1 MSPPAVNDG
10 FPHPLDY
17 RDGVPD
23 APLPVRD
30 GLNPTRLRMPDTGSW
45 PTVLEYLV
53 ARFPHDESR
62 LREKVATSEVVDER
76 GLPITAATPFAPRRF
91 VYLYRDPPV
100 EKRVPFEIEILH
112 RDENLLVVDKP
123 HFLASTPRGAYIAES
138 ALVRLRRDLDLPEL
152 TPAHRLDRLTA
163 GVLIFTVRR
172 EVRRDYQSL
181 FDQRRVI
188 KEYEAVARYDPDL
201 ALPATVRS
209 RIVKERG
216 VLKAYEADGPANSES
231 RIELLEVHGETA
243 RYRLLPHTGK
253 THQLRLHM
261 SSLGIPIHGDNFY
274 PDFYDV
280 AADDYSTPLR
290 LLARSVEFADPI
302 SGDLRRFMSRRT
314 LDWPG

>member
-1 MSPPAVNDG
+1 M
-10 FPHPLDY
+10 
-17 RDGVPD
+17 PD

-30 GLNPTRLRMPDTGSW
+30 GLNPTRLRMPDVGSW
-45 PTVLEYLV
+45 STVLEYLV
-53 ARFPHDESR
+53 ARFPHDEIR
-62 LREKVATSEVVDER
+62 LREKVGASEVVDER
-76 GLPITAATPFAPRRF
+76 GLPITAGTPFAPRRF

-123 HFLASTPRGAYIAES
+123 HFLASTPRGAYVAES

-181 FDQRRVI
+181 FDQRRVV
-188 KEYEAVARYDPDL
+188 KEYEAVARHDPDL
-201 ALPATVRS
+201 VLPATVRS

-216 VLKAYEADGPANSES
+216 VLKAYEVDGPANSES
-231 RIELLEVHGETA
+231 RIELLEVCGDAA

-253 THQLRLHM
+253 THQLRVHM
-261 SSLGIPIHGDNFY
+261 SALGIPIHGDNFY

-280 AADDYSTPLR
+280 AADDYSTPLC
-290 LLARSVEFADPI
+290 LLARSVEFVDPI
-302 SGDLRRFMSRRT
+302 SGDGRRFASRRT
-314 LDWPG
+314 LDWPT

>member
-1 MSPPAVNDG
+1 M
-10 FPHPLDY
+10 
-17 RDGVPD
+17 PD
-23 APLPVRD
+23 APLPVRN
-30 GLNPTRLRMPDTGSW
+30 GLNPTRLRMPDVGTW

-53 ARFPHDESR
+53 ARFPHDEIR
-62 LREKVATSEVVDER
+62 LREKVAKREVVDEH
-76 GLPITAATPFAPRRF
+76 GLPITESTPFAHRRF

-100 EKRVPFEIEILH
+100 ENRVPFEIEILH
-112 RDENLLVVDKP
+112 RDENLVIIDKP
-123 HFLASTPRGAYIAES
+123 HFLASTPRGAYVAES

-181 FDQRRVI
+181 FDQRRVT

-201 ALPATVRS
+201 VLPTTIRS

-216 VLKAYEADGPANSES
+216 VLKAYEVDGPANSES
-231 RIELLEVHGETA
+231 RIELVEVRGDSA

-253 THQLRLHM
+253 THQLRVHM
-261 SSLGIPIHGDNFY
+261 SSLGIPIFGDNFY

-280 AADDYSTPLR
+280 AAEDYSVPLR
-290 LLARSVEFADPI
+290 LLARSAEFLDPR
-302 SGDLRRFMSRRT
+302 SGALRRFVSKRS
-314 LDWPG
+314 LDWPT